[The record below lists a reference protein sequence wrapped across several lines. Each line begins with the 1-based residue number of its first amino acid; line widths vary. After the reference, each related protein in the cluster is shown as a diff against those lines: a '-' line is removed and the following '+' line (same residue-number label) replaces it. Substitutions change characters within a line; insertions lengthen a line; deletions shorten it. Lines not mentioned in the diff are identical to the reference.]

1 MRSLFMGDA
10 NNSFSVVIAATARR
24 QRGLARS
31 PRGHRSSQVIELSA
45 QCPVNGEGN
54 LSMKNFAIRLT
65 LAGAMLSSVAH
76 AQATIHM
83 SRATCTEYLAMPPAQ
98 SADFSA
104 RMSGW

>member
-1 MRSLFMGDA
+1 MP
-10 NNSFSVVIAATARR
+10 R
-24 QRGLARS
+24 QRR
-31 PRGHRSSQVIELSA
+31 RE
-45 QCPVNGEGN
+45 PVHEE
-54 LSMKNFAIRLT
+54 IRNPLT

>member
-1 MRSLFMGDA
+1 
-10 NNSFSVVIAATARR
+10 
-24 QRGLARS
+24 
-31 PRGHRSSQVIELSA
+31 
-45 QCPVNGEGN
+45 
-54 LSMKNFAIRLT
+54 MKNFAIRLT

>member
-1 MRSLFMGDA
+1 M
-10 NNSFSVVIAATARR
+10 
-24 QRGLARS
+24 
-31 PRGHRSSQVIELSA
+31 LSA
-45 QCPVNGEGN
+45 
-54 LSMKNFAIRLT
+54 
-65 LAGAMLSSVAH
+65 VAH

>member
-1 MRSLFMGDA
+1 MRQIVPPAPRFIDSALIVAARGLRRRAPRVAKMRSLFMGDA

-54 LSMKNFAIRLT
+54 LSMKKFAIR
-65 LAGAMLSSVAH
+65 
-76 AQATIHM
+76 
-83 SRATCTEYLAMPPAQ
+83 
-98 SADFSA
+98 
-104 RMSGW
+104 